1 MCTEDLIEQS
11 PESRQVSFDEALA
24 YAKKI
29 NAVYLETSAK
39 TGHNIQLYVSVL
51 FLVSN
56 FLALFHF
63 LMDRVWNEFYIFC
76 MCLLKGFW

>member
-1 MCTEDLIEQS
+1 VCTEDLIEQS

-63 LMDRVWNEFYIFC
+63 LMDRV
-76 MCLLKGFW
+76 

>member
-63 LMDRVWNEFYIFC
+63 LMDRV
-76 MCLLKGFW
+76 